1 MPTTGFTDSQ
11 QTDVDMDSQV
21 TDVDTF
27 RQDVG
32 EKVILPQIMYTNQL
46 FFYNQVLYEF
56 FKFIKS
62 KSLTFITIPPD
73 TLQTIDDT
81 QVFIPTLVTNSNA
94 MNLTSPIEKVNSFL
108 IDQNH
113 LLFSCINMVPWN
125 ATDHQELLNNLQH
138 SLSVLPDF

>member
-56 FKFIKS
+56 FKFIIMII
-62 KSLTFITIPPD
+62 FQIP
-73 TLQTIDDT
+73 
-81 QVFIPTLVTNSNA
+81 V
-94 MNLTSPIEKVNSFL
+94 
-108 IDQNH
+108 
-113 LLFSCINMVPWN
+113 
-125 ATDHQELLNNLQH
+125 
-138 SLSVLPDF
+138 